1 MVPVRQ
7 NAVAVAE
14 RWFDKMK
21 YTYKK
26 MASGGSVKPKEK
38 GYTDAEVK
46 RLRRLIE
53 DMGGDPYGDDVTPGV
68 DAVKANKKMASGGIV
83 GRPARSHRDMRAGA
97 GSGVGRL
104 QKTKI
109 QRGR

>member
-1 MVPVRQ
+1 VVPVRQ

-26 MASGGSVKPKEK
+26 MASGGKVGK
-38 GYTDAEVK
+38 GYTTKERK
-46 RLRRLIE
+46 GLRRLIE
-53 DMGGDPYGDDVTPGV
+53 EMADPYAGDVTGGSSV
-68 DAVKANKKMASGGIV
+68 TIIKKSKKKMAAGGIV
-83 GRPARSHRDMRAGA
+83 NAPARSHRDMRAGA